1 MGVKAG
7 TSFLIKLN
15 LICGT
20 ERYVIRME
28 KLHLLHFSSQSNNNL
43 GWQFTFVVFDFS
55 SKMPTE
61 APSNGGSASPAPS
74 SRADRFAHYFYYFLP
89 SGKVT
94 TLLEIFKKV
103 VNSSKYL
110 NIGLQSVVGSMSK
123 GYARSRSLPHQ
134 QQMKHILLIS
144 HNRACYDGPICMKIS
159 PLVQNFMLTIMATI
173 S

>member
-1 MGVKAG
+1 MISQASFYAFHRYCLLSSIVVHIIDCLKGLHFTSNMYFLCMGVKAG

-28 KLHLLHFSSQSNNNL
+28 KLHLLHFSFQSNNNL
-43 GWQFTFVVFDFS
+43 GWQFTFIVFDFS

-74 SRADRFAHYFYYFLP
+74 SRADRFAHYLFLFFLP

-103 VNSSKYL
+103 PYNASFWPSLRLYL
-110 NIGLQSVVGSMSK
+110 YVWCRFTLNLYK
-123 GYARSRSLPHQ
+123 
-134 QQMKHILLIS
+134 
-144 HNRACYDGPICMKIS
+144 
-159 PLVQNFMLTIMATI
+159 
-173 S
+173 